1 MPAPP
6 RPQLSSRLKMLV
18 VFVLYFA
25 EGVPF
30 GFVYTT
36 LSFYLRSRGVPLEQI
51 GILSLL
57 GLAWSLKV
65 LWSPLADRFG
75 SRAAWLVPAQAIIIL
90 SMLGLAYL
98 AQAPL
103 SLAFWVLVGLLCLAS
118 ATQDLAVDAYTI
130 DLLDTDELGMANGIR
145 IGAYRVGLIASG
157 GGVLILSDLLGWSA
171 TFVAVGIIMAAL
183 VLTVVAF
190 GPFHLPRPELA
201 DQPVGSGFAQIKA
214 SVQGLMH
221 HPNMGVII
229 LFILTYKAGD
239 ALLGAMVS
247 AFWRDL
253 GYSGAQ
259 FGVASITVGKLP
271 AILGGVLGGL
281 LIARWGIARALWL
294 LGLFQACSILG
305 YWVAALPG
313 AAPYTIYVA
322 TLGESL
328 AGQMGSAAFMAFLMS
343 LCDKRFS
350 ASHYAFLSMLFGLS
364 GRCCGYLGGWLA
376 AYFGYATFF
385 FVSFL
390 AAWPAFAL
398 LPWVLPAVRHIE
410 EGKGEQLAVSRQ

>member
-1 MPAPP
+1 MSDQSRPP
-6 RPQLSSRLKMLV
+6 LSTRMKMLV

-36 LSFYLRSRGVPLEQI
+36 LSFFLRSRGVPLEQI

-75 SRAAWLVPAQAIIIL
+75 SRAAWLVPAQAVIVL
-90 SMLGLAYL
+90 AMLGLAYL
-98 AQAPL
+98 ADSPVALP
-103 SLAFWVLVGLLCLAS
+103 FWVLVGLLCLAS

-130 DLLDTDELGMANGIR
+130 DLLDTSELGLANGIR

-157 GGVLILSDLLGWSA
+157 GGVLILSDLLGWSP
-171 TFVAVGIIMAAL
+171 TFVGVGIIMAAL
-183 VLTVVAF
+183 ALTVLAF
-190 GPFHLPRPELA
+190 GPFHLPRPEVA
-201 DQPVGSGFAQIKA
+201 RNNPAMGGFAQIKE
-214 SVQGLMH
+214 SVKGLMG

-239 ALLGAMVS
+239 AMLGAMVS
-247 AFWRDL
+247 PFWRDL
-253 GYSGAQ
+253 GYSGTQ

-271 AILGGVLGGL
+271 AILGGFLGGL
-281 LIARWGIARALWL
+281 LTARWGISRALWL
-294 LGLFQACSILG
+294 LGIFQALSILG

-313 AAPYTIYVA
+313 SWYGTIYLA

-364 GRCCGYLGGWLA
+364 GRLCGYLGGWLA
-376 AYFGYATFF
+376 ASFGYATFF
-385 FVSFL
+385 FLSFL

-398 LPWVLPAVRHIE
+398 LPWVLPVVRRIE
-410 EGKGEQLAVSRQ
+410 GGEQ

>member
-1 MPAPP
+1 MTAEP
-6 RPQLSSRLKMLV
+6 RPPLSTRMKMLV

-36 LSFYLRSRGVPLEQI
+36 LSFFLRTQGVPLEQI

-75 SRAAWLVPAQAIIIL
+75 SRAAWLVPAQAVIVL
-90 SMLGLAYL
+90 AMLGLAYL
-98 AQAPL
+98 ADSPVALP
-103 SLAFWVLVGLLCLAS
+103 FWVLVGLLCLAS

-130 DLLDTDELGMANGIR
+130 DLLDTSELGLANGIR

-157 GGVLILSDLLGWSA
+157 GGVLILSDLLGWSP
-171 TFVAVGIIMAAL
+171 TFVGVGIIMAAL
-183 VLTVVAF
+183 ALTVLAF
-190 GPFHLPRPELA
+190 GPFHLPRPEVA
-201 DQPVGSGFAQIKA
+201 RHNPATGGFAQIKE
-214 SVQGLMH
+214 SVKGLMG

-247 AFWRDL
+247 PFWRDL
-253 GYSGAQ
+253 GYSGTQ

-271 AILGGVLGGL
+271 AILGGFLGGL
-281 LIARWGIARALWL
+281 LTARWGISRALWL
-294 LGLFQACSILG
+294 LGVFQALSILG

-313 AAPYTIYVA
+313 AWYGTIYLA

-328 AGQMGSAAFMAFLMS
+328 AGQMGSAAFMAFL
-343 LCDKRFS
+343 
-350 ASHYAFLSMLFGLS
+350 
-364 GRCCGYLGGWLA
+364 
-376 AYFGYATFF
+376 
-385 FVSFL
+385 
-390 AAWPAFAL
+390 
-398 LPWVLPAVRHIE
+398 
-410 EGKGEQLAVSRQ
+410 